1 MPAEFTFNIF
11 QDTFHCKY
19 FVKESKSKF
28 STSKMVKLTETWMI
42 FGNFLIKKRWIFLD
56 IYYTTCIKD

>member
-28 STSKMVKLTETWMI
+28 STSKMVKLTET
-42 FGNFLIKKRWIFLD
+42 
-56 IYYTTCIKD
+56 